1 MSHPK
6 FGVLDLSLLRRS
18 FDADPI
24 SPLQPQAAYYVTRN
38 LATMLD
44 ELEPAEFE
52 YTIDRAPSNL
62 EAFAMKS
69 PGGPVLALWLG
80 GRARDRCE
88 GVSID
93 VRLQVSAARKA
104 TAYDPVNGVAQEL
117 SMTQS
122 GAGQLLKDILVRDWP
137 LIIRLSDE

>member
-1 MSHPK
+1 
-6 FGVLDLSLLRRS
+6 
-18 FDADPI
+18 
-24 SPLQPQAAYYVTRN
+24 
-38 LATMLD
+38 
-44 ELEPAEFE
+44 
-52 YTIDRAPSNL
+52 
-62 EAFAMKS
+62 MKS

-93 VRLQVSAARKA
+93 VRLQASARKA

-122 GAGQLLKDILVRDWP
+122 GAGQLLKGILVRDWP